1 LEEIQHEVPVT
12 YRVDDDFDDEP
23 TEPPERRLGLS
34 IVIVATLAAIGV
46 GAGFLWRTYGDDL
59 PAFLTFSSLSGTRMQ
74 SVDQVTR
81 LGELQT
87 LQQQQS
93 VGQMQTVLQLLTSQQ
108 AEIKKLS
115 DQVTTIA
122 GKVDTLQH
130 SVTAAQ
136 AIPPPPVPK
145 PVAPPARKKPATS
158 NPIATNP
165 TGPPLSAPVQIAP
178 PAPDRP

>member
-1 LEEIQHEVPVT
+1 MT

-34 IVIVATLAAIGV
+34 IVIVAALAAIGV

-59 PAFLTFSSLSGTRMQ
+59 PAFLTFSSMTGPRAQ
-74 SVDQVTR
+74 SVDQVAR

-87 LQQQQS
+87 LQQQS

-130 SVTAAQ
+130 SVTAIQ
-136 AIPPPPVPK
+136 AIPAPPVPK
-145 PVAPPARKKPATS
+145 PVAPPVRKKPVTS

-165 TGPPLSAPVQIAP
+165 TGAPLPAPVQIAP